1 MSMGCDNDRRS
12 VLDENRRGV
21 HVHDI
26 LDLFPPVSNTEFSFF
41 QLLRHLLLT
50 IGILSGEVLHV
61 FHEAL
66 DVTHAQKF
74 RDEGLR

>member
-1 MSMGCDNDRRS
+1 MWYDSDRGNS
-12 VLDENRRGV
+12 EALDENRKSV

-26 LDLFPPVSNTEFSFF
+26 LDLFPPVSNAELSFL

-50 IGILSGEVLHV
+50 IGILGGKVLHV

-66 DVTHAQKF
+66 DITHAEKF
-74 RDEGLR
+74 RDEGLG

>member
-1 MSMGCDNDRRS
+1 MRCDNDRRG
-12 VLDENRRGV
+12 VFDENRKGV
-21 HVHDI
+21 HVHNI
-26 LDLFPPVSNTEFSFF
+26 LDLFPPVSNAELSFL